1 MKQTFEVENVK
12 CGGCANTL
20 ISSLKEEFGEVSVD
34 LDVHP
39 RKITLDLENEKKD
52 SLKLKLRALG
62 YPLSSDELSSL
73 QKATTTA
80 KSFVSCA
87 IGKVNV
93 ATGKTE

>member
-20 ISSLKEEFGEVSVD
+20 ISSLKEEFGEVLVD

-39 RKITLDLENEKKD
+39 RKITLDLEDEKKD

>member
-20 ISSLKEEFGEVSVD
+20 TLSLKEEFGEVLVN
-34 LDVHP
+34 LDEKK
-39 RKITLDLENEKKD
+39 RKITLELEDNKKEA
-52 SLKLKLRALG
+52 LKLKLRTLG
-62 YPLSSDELSSL
+62 YPLSSDELSGL

-93 ATGKTE
+93 VTGKTE